1 MTITS
6 VIISLQAG
14 KEPRTKGEKTMQAI
28 LSTKLRNAINACA
41 NGMDLTFSLKN
52 ISINGS
58 KRGCS
63 GFIRNNANGSVIYV
77 TTEKPCISNLHF
89 LYRYADNEKDYRG
102 YHNRWASTIEDLV
115 SAICTCL
122 HKTPQEANDKKL

>member
-1 MTITS
+1 MI
-6 VIISLQAG
+6 
-14 KEPRTKGEKTMQAI
+14 I
-28 LSTKLRNAINACA
+28 LSTKLKNAINKHA
-41 NGMDLTFSLKN
+41 NGMNLTFTLKN

-77 TTEKPCISNLHF
+77 TTEEPCSPSLHYM
-89 LYRYADNEKDYRG
+89 YRYADHEKDWTGYR
-102 YHNRWASTIEDLV
+102 NRWANTLDELA

-122 HKTPQEANDKKL
+122 HKMPTEVNDRRI